1 LHKSGKRLFEIA
13 DVTIDNCVPPGDAL
27 LSLPGLVSRIGPSST
42 VAGAAIINSIMIEA
56 VVETLRRGEQVPVLP
71 SANIDGVTEDTL
83 KELLTRYRGRIRYL
97 DLDEEHQ

>member
-1 LHKSGKRLFEIA
+1 
-13 DVTIDNCVPPGDAL
+13 
-27 LSLPGLVSRIGPSST
+27 
-42 VAGAAIINSIMIEA
+42 MIEA